1 MVSNQH
7 YIEIYVNGNLLEL
20 ESQES
25 LNLRL
30 NNVLFD
36 PAKTSTTQAE
46 YSFSFDIP
54 DTPNNSKAFDFANN
68 LSKINK
74 FHTRYACEVYADGTP
89 IFNGSLTIQKYSAK
103 DKVYSCNLVNIK
115 VNTLEEIFGDAV
127 MTDIPW
133 MVDFSGASSI
143 NSVNNDATSKY
154 YFPLVSY
161 GAFQKDYIDK
171 DEVSANYTSKF
182 DMDKYN
188 KWWVESFYPSLNVME
203 SIKKAYEW
211 KGYNVGG
218 SAFSDPQIANVYASC
233 NLASEQSPNYNV
245 GNPLFGDLNLTCTWN
260 NYVGS
265 GLTPQ
270 ELRFP
275 YYRIR
280 PATNASNSEYE
291 GEKFNFSAINFWNM
305 CDSTTNP
312 NVSVTLNHDTYMYD
326 PTEHLFVI
334 PADGWYKIDLTVNAS
349 LSGANST
356 FNAKQ
361 WTNTFKRLFA
371 FSKRNVSIRRT
382 LLEQTP
388 LEIQLIR
395 NYDENIELIKGKKNI
410 VYATGDPNIG
420 TYCYATAFGVCES
433 DQYQN
438 KTEWLT
444 EYPHEDLGSSMAPT
458 KTEGLI
464 GQAVAENVTETKES
478 VYITGKIGDNLI
490 NRTKKKVVEERSKAA
505 SDGYMHRDGYVMPYD
520 PVVSSA
526 FICGFSSL
534 DNGVVSVMKNGKSW
548 SKMCGSENKIFA
560 NVRGLDLI
568 SSTDTGTSINGSTAT
583 TYCQNE
589 YSGSQC
595 TVAVSSNSLSGTV
608 QCCVYLNKNDVLELV
623 AIQRDYEGSGF
634 NGDSTSTQGY
644 ACSATC
650 NLHITAMNNETYQTL
665 KSDPLWNY
673 YSNPTFPSKLNL
685 FNFTN
690 KETKV
695 SDWISNIQK
704 AFNLE
709 ITTNGNIVNID
720 TNKGIK
726 KSINYA
732 VDIDDRV
739 SSSEA
744 EAEYISY
751 PREMSVRYKIDTDE
765 WGFEKS
771 VPPDKIDA
779 DDWKEY
785 GDSGYTV
792 IKLNDDTYETSTQN
806 TSTNFSYTW
815 YDNFNWKEV
824 TSGGTETGVRQT
836 IEIPVIEKAEYMADG
851 YGYEEAMKH
860 DGYSLSQRFW
870 YREHLSN
877 QYVWLSSSEINGK
890 KERVYLTY
898 PSNMRDSFNLSYKD
912 TEKSIVTE
920 YFNIHPMLSSN
931 YVNIEVYLSPKEY
944 DLIKGGALVHFDDD
958 LYFVSEVSGYDPTGA
973 NLTTLKLIKKV

>member
-20 ESQES
+20 GSQES

-74 FHTRYACEVYADGTP
+74 FRTRYACEVYADGDL
-89 IFNGSLTIQKYSAK
+89 IFNGSLSIQKYSAK
-103 DKVYSCNLVNIK
+103 DRVYSCNLVNIK
-115 VNTLEEIFGDAV
+115 INSLEEIFGDAV

-161 GAFQKDYIDK
+161 GAFQKNYIDK

-245 GNPLFGDLNLTCTWN
+245 GNPLFGDLNLTCSWN

-265 GLTPQ
+265 GSTPQ
-270 ELRFP
+270 ELKFP
-275 YYRIR
+275 YLEVK
-280 PATNASNSEYE
+280 PAINASNANDESRYNLSE
-291 GEKFNFSAINFWNM
+291 INFWNM

-312 NVSVTLNHDTYMYD
+312 NVSVTLHHDTYMYD
-326 PTEHLFVI
+326 PTEHLFVV

-349 LSGANST
+349 LSGSNST

-361 WTNTFKRLFA
+361 WTTTFNQGDEFTKRQ
-371 FSKRNVSIRRT
+371 VSIRRT
-382 LLEQTP
+382 LLEHTP
-388 LEIQLIR
+388 IEIQLIK
-395 NYDENIELIKGKKNI
+395 NYDDNIELIKGKRNI
-410 VYATGDPNIG
+410 VYATGDPNQT
-420 TYCYATAFGVCES
+420 TYRYRGGSYTATTE
-433 DQYQN
+433 YQN
-438 KTEWLT
+438 KSEWLT
-444 EYPHEDLGSSMAPT
+444 EYPHENLAGSTSPT

-464 GQAVAENVTETKES
+464 VSATSSRKGGWTATEQKASGTF
-478 VYITGKIGDNLI
+478 GGG
-490 NRTKKKVVEERSKAA
+490 NRTSTIVA
-505 SDGYMHRDGYVMPYD
+505 STANSLGYMHRDGYVMPYD
-520 PVVSSA
+520 QVVSPA

-534 DNGVVSVMKNGKSW
+534 DNGVVSVAKNGDSW
-548 SKMCGSENKIFA
+548 SKMCSISNKIFA
-560 NVRGLDLI
+560 NVKGLDLI
-568 SSTDTGTSINGSTAT
+568 SNNSSSAT

-595 TVAVSSNSLSGTV
+595 TVSASTSGLSGTV
-608 QCCVYLNKNDVLELV
+608 QCCVYLYKNDVLELV
-623 AIQRDYEGSGF
+623 AIQRSFDDSGF
-634 NGDSTSTQGY
+634 GINSMSNQGY

-650 NLHITAMNNETYQTL
+650 SLHITGMNDKTYETL

-690 KETKV
+690 SETKI
-695 SDWISNIQK
+695 SDWISNVQK

-709 ITTNGNIVNID
+709 ITTNGNIVNIE

-726 KSINYA
+726 KSINHA

-779 DDWKEY
+779 DDWKDY

-824 TSGGTETGVRQT
+824 TSGGTETGLRQT
-836 IEIPVIEKAEYMADG
+836 ITIPVIEKAEYMADG

-877 QYVWLSSSEINGK
+877 QYVWLSSIKSNGS
-890 KERVYLTY
+890 KERVYLCY
-898 PSNMRDSFNLSYKD
+898 PSNIRDSFNLSYKD

-931 YVNIEVYLSPKEY
+931 YVNIEVYLSPQEY
-944 DLIKGGALVHFDDD
+944 DLIKGGSLVHFDDD
-958 LYFVSEVSGYDPTGA
+958 LYFVSEIQGYDPTGT
-973 NLTTLKLIKKV
+973 NPTELKLIKKP